1 MISVCLATYNGQQYI
16 LEQLQTILPQLSE
29 DDEIIISDDNSTD
42 NTVNL
47 IKSIN
52 DNRIKIFINKS
63 ERGYTKNFEN
73 AINHSLGDFIFLC
86 DQDDVWMPNKVELM
100 LYELKYCD
108 LVVSD
113 ALICDK
119 DLKVTLGSHFKLHGT
134 QLGFINNWVKTR
146 YIGACMA
153 FKRHMLSKILPFP
166 SDSSLCAHDY
176 WIANIGEFY
185 YKVILIETPLI
196 KYRRHGNNTSQGGL
210 ESKNSFSHKVKVRVY
225 TLKELI
231 RRT

>member
-63 ERGYTKNFEN
+63 GKRIYTKNFEN

-86 DQDDVWMPNKVELM
+86 DQDDVWMPNKVE
-100 LYELKYCD
+100 
-108 LVVSD
+108 S
-113 ALICDK
+113 
-119 DLKVTLGSHFKLHGT
+119 
-134 QLGFINNWVKTR
+134 
-146 YIGACMA
+146 
-153 FKRHMLSKILPFP
+153 
-166 SDSSLCAHDY
+166 
-176 WIANIGEFY
+176 
-185 YKVILIETPLI
+185 
-196 KYRRHGNNTSQGGL
+196 
-210 ESKNSFSHKVKVRVY
+210 
-225 TLKELI
+225 
-231 RRT
+231 